1 MKIGFVDTSMTGLR
15 SLCLKPLNFLAK
27 VKSLVEYIMKI
38 MSV

>member
-1 MKIGFVDTSMTGLR
+1 MKIGFVDTSMPGLR

-27 VKSLVEYIMKI
+27 VKNLVKYIMKI